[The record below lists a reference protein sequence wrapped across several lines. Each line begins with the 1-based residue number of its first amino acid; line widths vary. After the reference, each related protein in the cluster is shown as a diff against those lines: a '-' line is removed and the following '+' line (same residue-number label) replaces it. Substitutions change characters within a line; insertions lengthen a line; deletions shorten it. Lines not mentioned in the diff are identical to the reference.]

1 MAHAKLA
8 DKRVTE
14 YRVFLKEEYRPPS
27 KGGNTRA
34 RHAHVITIDRETYSF
49 LALGSQ
55 KWVYKT
61 DTVSFEYET
70 KGTYKN
76 IIKETLV
83 TVDAT
88 GHQVVRGNR
97 GIKKRL
103 RTAPTRLPGSR
114 REQRD

>member
-1 MAHAKLA
+1 MTHAKVA
-8 DKRVTE
+8 HKRLTD

-27 KGGNTRA
+27 RGGNTRA
-34 RHAHVITIDRETYSF
+34 RHAHVLTIDGETYSF

-70 KGTYKN
+70 KDTYKN

-83 TVDAT
+83 TVDAK
-88 GHQVVRGNR
+88 GREVVRGNR